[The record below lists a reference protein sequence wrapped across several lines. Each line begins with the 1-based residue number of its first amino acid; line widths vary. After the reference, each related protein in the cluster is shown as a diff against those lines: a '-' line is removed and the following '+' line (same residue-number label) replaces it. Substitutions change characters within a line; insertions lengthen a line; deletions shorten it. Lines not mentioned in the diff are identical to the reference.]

1 MFDFDDEDKENPI
14 GSLLRYHR
22 VQKKLDLDRVS
33 EDLRIRQDYLEAIEQ
48 GRFDLLPSGIYR
60 RSFVKAYAEYLKL
73 DAGHVLTMLDEQEQ
87 AQRKATKEDQTVVK
101 PHQPEASQETEAVEE
116 KPAIPTYPRHA
127 PRTAGK
133 GIGYGISIF
142 LGLLIGAACVI
153 FLFQMGVEK
162 PQRLPV
168 DQLSAEAES
177 LLVIPEPPDTMQL
190 FRDLLQE
197 QIGSAPELILR
208 VEAQGRSWI
217 QIFSDGNQLYTGFIN
232 ENMSAEFKAR
242 QELSI
247 NIGVNEG
254 IKAFLNGFELV
265 PLEKGITRIDRE
277 NFSELIP
284 TDRANEIVRAWES
297 RSEEAVSGD

>member
-14 GSLLRYHR
+14 GSLLHYHR
-22 VQKKLDLDRVS
+22 VQRKLELDRVS

-48 GRFDLLPSGIYR
+48 GRFDLLPTGIYR

-87 AQRKATKEDQTVVK
+87 AQRKTAKENQPAAK
-101 PHQPEASQETEAVEE
+101 PHQPEAAQETGPVEE
-116 KPAIPTYPRHA
+116 KPASATYPQRP
-127 PRTAGK
+127 PRPTGK
-133 GIGYGISIF
+133 GIGYGIQIF
-142 LGLLIGAACVI
+142 LGLIIGAFCVI

-162 PQRLPV
+162 PQPPPAGL
-168 DQLSAEAES
+168 LSAQAES
-177 LLVIPEPPDTMQL
+177 LIVIPEPPDTMQL
-190 FRDLLQE
+190 FRELLQE
-197 QIGSAPELILR
+197 RIGSAPELTLR

-217 QIFSDGNQLYTGFIN
+217 QIFSDGTQLYTGFIN
-232 ENMSAEFKAR
+232 QDMSAEFKAK

-265 PLEKGITRIDRE
+265 PLEKGITRIDRQDY
-277 NFSELIP
+277 SSLIP
-284 TDRANEIVRAWES
+284 TDRASEIVRACES
-297 RSEEAVSGD
+297 RPDEAVSGD